1 MISGRVSPELDPK
14 VTIEFGNG
22 KGSFQSIEVV
32 VDTGFSGEL
41 ALPPELI
48 RSLGLEYIDDVSV
61 ALADRQARPVWAYE
75 GVVSWQGRSRDV
87 MVLDMG
93 SEPLLG
99 MALLLG
105 SRLTVSCRP
114 NGAVVI
120 EEEES

>member
-1 MISGRVSPELDPK
+1 MISGRVSPELDPM

-22 KGSFQSIEVV
+22 NGSFQSLEVV

-41 ALPPELI
+41 ALPSELI
-48 RSLGLEYIDDVSV
+48 QSLGLEYIDDVSV
-61 ALADRQARPVWAYE
+61 ALADRQARPVPAYD
-75 GVVSWQGRSRDV
+75 GVVSWNGRHRDV

-99 MALLLG
+99 MSLLLD

-114 NGAVVI
+114 NGPVII
-120 EEEES
+120 EEEEP